1 MSPNLPGFPADPD
14 TVAAPRMS
22 RRVLLRRGAYGA
34 SMLVG
39 GSILAACDR
48 GASAPSATATPSRPA
63 IDPAE
68 WWLDQRQTGRLNFA
82 NWPYYIDT
90 AAGNR
95 HPSLDLF
102 SQQTG
107 IHVHYFHPI
116 QDNDSFLRV
125 IQPYLEANVPPFQ
138 DLVVMTNGPE
148 VDTMIAS
155 GWLTPLDQTRLTN
168 FHRYASDLV
177 RDPVWD
183 PGNKYSVA
191 WQSGLT
197 GIAYRPEAVDALG
210 RAPTSIQ
217 DLYDPAL
224 EGKVGMMSNSL
235 DLGST
240 GLLAIGVDPEGSTQT
255 EWQQAA
261 DSLREQRGTGVVRSY
276 YDQGYVGALRRGDV
290 WITQAWSGD
299 IFQLR
304 QAGQREL
311 EFVVPEEGALLWT
324 DNMLI
329 PINARHPLDAMTF
342 IDFVY
347 RPDVAA
353 MIADW
358 VWYICPVPDAQSIIA
373 DDYGDVAVAR
383 SPLVFPTP
391 GSLGPEG
398 ALKRYPVFDD
408 TSAAAAWSAI
418 FDSIPLGL

>member
-1 MSPNLPGFPADPD
+1 MPTHIPGPPSNAD
-14 TVAAPRMS
+14 APGGAQVT
-22 RRVLLRRGAYGA
+22 RRVLLRRGAQGA
-34 SMLVG
+34 AMLFG
-39 GSILAACDR
+39 GALLAACDR
-48 GASAPSATATPSRPA
+48 GTDAPSPTAVASAQE
-63 IDPAE
+63 IDPAA
-68 WWLDQRQTGRLNFA
+68 WWLEQRQTGRLNFA

-90 AAGNR
+90 GVENT

-102 SQQTG
+102 FKETG

-125 IQPYLEANVPPFQ
+125 IQPYLEAGVPPFQ

-168 FHRYASDLV
+168 FHAHASDLV

-183 PGNKYSVA
+183 PGNTYSAA

-197 GIAYRPEAVDALG
+197 GIAYRPEAVKALG
-210 RAPTSIQ
+210 HTPTSIQ
-217 DLYDPAL
+217 DLFDPAL
-224 EGKVGMMSNSL
+224 EGRVGMMANSL

-240 GLLAIGVDPEGSTQT
+240 GLLAIGADPATSTET
-255 EWQQAA
+255 EWRQAA
-261 DSLREQRGTGVVRSY
+261 GTLREQRGTGVVRSY
-276 YDQGYVGALRRGDV
+276 YDQGYVGALRRGDI

-311 EFVVPEEGALLWT
+311 SFVVPDEGALLWT
-324 DNMLI
+324 DNMLF

-358 VWYICPVPDAQSIIA
+358 VWYICPVPEARDIIA
-373 DDYGDVAVAR
+373 NDYGDIAVAD
-383 SPLVFPTP
+383 SPLVFPTAA
-391 GSLGPEG
+391 SLGAEG
-398 ALKRYPVFDD
+398 ALKSYPVFDD
-408 TSAAAAWSAI
+408 KAAAAAWSAV